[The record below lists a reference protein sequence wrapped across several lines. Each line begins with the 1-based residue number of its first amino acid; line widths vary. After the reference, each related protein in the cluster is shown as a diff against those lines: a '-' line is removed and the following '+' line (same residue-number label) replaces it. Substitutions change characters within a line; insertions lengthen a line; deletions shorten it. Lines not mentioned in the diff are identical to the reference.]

1 VSRAERKAQTR
12 QDLVDAAVT
21 EFGRLG
27 FQGARV
33 ERIAAVAGVTTGALY
48 AHFGSKEELF
58 LAVYEVAVGR
68 AADEIAVLAGAR
80 DLAGAAD
87 AWLAW
92 HAEDP
97 RWTRLSAELLLAVPD
112 LPQLRDDVLARRR
125 QGRDRLADWLVA
137 VAAQRG
143 RRLTVPPAE
152 LALLVNALAVGM
164 VLQQVGDPEAVVAGR
179 FGRWVDAIVTQHTE
193 PAGPTD
199 PAEPEPGPPS
209 PDQSSSP

>member
-1 VSRAERKAQTR
+1 MSRAERKAQTR

-33 ERIAAVAGVTTGALY
+33 ERIAEVAGVTTGALY

-68 AADEIAVLAGAR
+68 ASDEIAVLAGAR

-92 HAEDP
+92 HAADP
-97 RWTRLSAELLLAVPD
+97 RWTRLSAELLLALPD
-112 LPQLRDDVLARRR
+112 RPQLRDDVLARRR
-125 QGRDRLADWLVA
+125 QVRDQLAGWLGA

-164 VLQQVGDPEAVVAGR
+164 VLQQVGDPEAIVEGR
-179 FGRWVDAIVTQHTE
+179 FGRWVDMIVTQYTE
-193 PAGPTD
+193 PAGPAH
-199 PAEPEPGPPS
+199 PAEPEPGPPE